1 MQRKPIYRIDI
12 KSILSFLIVA
22 LFAVQIAT
30 RATYTHSHQLADGRV
45 ICHAHPYDKASDSKP
60 FKSHHHTQTEILFLE
75 QLANLFVA
83 VFLTVSLILVLRE
96 ASYKKHFCNIV
107 VPSCVIALNDRAPPV
122 LL

>member
-1 MQRKPIYRIDI
+1 MQRKPIHRIDV

-30 RATYTHSHQLADGRV
+30 RATYMHSHQLADGRV

-60 FKSHHHTQTEILFLE
+60 FKSHHHTQTEILFME
-75 QLANLFVA
+75 QLGNLFVS
-83 VFLTVSLILVLRE
+83 VFLTVSLVLVIRE
-96 ASYKKHFCNIV
+96 VSFRKYFSNIT
-107 VPSCVIALNDRAPPV
+107 VPSCVITLKDRAPPV